1 MKTVVFVLQKSQFSA
16 VIGNERC
23 RFHDEESMSLSDSK
37 PEKIVEFFENN
48 DDFKGWDDTKL
59 FILYDS
65 ESAKYLFNII
75 DGFELKNKVDQC
87 KNFSFQ
93 IKLEEKPI
101 DLNGNIAAILEKG
114 DSAAASE
121 IGKLK
126 NEIDDLKKEIED
138 KNSKN
143 ENLNRNIAEKDSE
156 INSLKEGIKNLK
168 DEIAPKDKK
177 IEELQKWSD
186 DWDCYAA
193 ANIKK
198 NDRILELKKPIGDI
212 HKIYFFSTTSIP
224 YYEVEK
230 QLKNMKDEGSKWRFP
245 TKNECGILKKLF
257 WIHQYTNWYSSNR
270 SSKFFPFSSWLVKDG
285 YIYQADNSEY
295 EREDTF
301 YDCNKSEYNSAY
313 VLFVC

>member
-23 RFHDEESMSLSDSK
+23 RFHGEESMSLSDSK
-37 PEKIVEFFENN
+37 PERIVGLFENN
-48 DDFKGWDDTKL
+48 DDFKGWNDTKL

-75 DGFELKNKVDQC
+75 AGFELKNKVDQC

-143 ENLNRNIAEKDSE
+143 ENLNLEIVEKDNE
-156 INSLKEGIKNLK
+156 ISSLKEENENLK
-168 DEIAPKDKK
+168 NEIAPKDKK
-177 IEELQKWSD
+177 IEELQKWYD
-186 DWDCYAA
+186 DWDCYTVG
-193 ANIKK
+193 NIIISEEGIRK
-198 NDRILELKKPIGDI
+198 LKKPIDNIHEIYMMPQDI
-212 HKIYFFSTTSIP
+212 SLTYSEATR
-224 YYEVEK
+224 
-230 QLKNMKDEGSKWRFP
+230 QLNMLNNNGSKWRFP
-245 TKNECGILKKLF
+245 TKEECNILFGLYKIKDVKFGWSLF
-257 WIHQYTNWYSSNR
+257 FNISS
-270 SSKFFPFSSWLVKDG
+270 FFIEGGKYYFAIVG
-285 YIYQADNSEY
+285 YDEEIRIIENLP
-295 EREDTF
+295 
-301 YDCNKSEYNSAY
+301 NYNY
-313 VLFVC
+313 KINVLFVR